1 MTGTDENELLDA
13 KRIHEEFGLSP
24 SRLSELYRD
33 RGTTGC
39 PEPDEVKGRQRR
51 WKRARIGSFLVAYR
65 NAKTSQSGVRQ
76 SLLEGPRDRL
86 LSTSEVAKALGHK
99 RTVTL
104 LGWLQDKP
112 GYFPEPDVV
121 EETEGGRKRRQW
133 QLGTILDWI
142 SQRPGPGNTES
153 KTRTQTAAPAEN
165 GDPEDLLD
173 TKQAAP
179 ILGYSSHLELNRA
192 IARGILPEL
201 ADPDEAVRNERGIT
215 SNRYKRRRV
224 VDLARARHEA
234 PSSTELAQRRLAAAL
249 DAQRTAADPNL
260 VTVEALAQAHP
271 GHGSATAWR
280 KSIDEARRALTQ
292 AD

>member
-1 MTGTDENELLDA
+1 MYG
-13 KRIHEEFGLSP
+13 SP
-24 SRLSELYRD
+24 RTSAL
-33 RGTTGC
+33 TA
-39 PEPDEVKGRQRR
+39 PD
-51 WKRARIGSFLVAYR
+51 
-65 NAKTSQSGVRQ
+65 
-76 SLLEGPRDRL
+76 
-86 LSTSEVAKALGHK
+86 
-99 RTVTL
+99 
-104 LGWLQDKP
+104 
-112 GYFPEPDVV
+112 
-121 EETEGGRKRRQW
+121 
-133 QLGTILDWI
+133 
-142 SQRPGPGNTES
+142 PGNTES
-153 KTRTQTAAPAEN
+153 KTRTQTAAPAQN

-215 SNRYKRRRV
+215 SNRYKRRRL

-249 DAQRTAADPNL
+249 DAQRAAADPNL

-280 KSIDEARRALTQ
+280 TSIDEARRALTQ